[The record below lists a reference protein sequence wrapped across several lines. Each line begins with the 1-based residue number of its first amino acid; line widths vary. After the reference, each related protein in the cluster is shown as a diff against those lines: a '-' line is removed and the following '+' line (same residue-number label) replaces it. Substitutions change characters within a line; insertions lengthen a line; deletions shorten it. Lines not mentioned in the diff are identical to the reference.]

1 VSAIVFPGTGRV
13 YRESK
18 GGTVVKTSYY
28 YTGNTFY
35 SGLVSQIDTP
45 TPAGTG
51 SAYRAYDSVGTLIF
65 EWGNGTQPVKYTYD
79 TFLRMASMTSYHT
92 SSLSDFGAA
101 TWPSSGGQITTWNY
115 GTVGELALQREKVYP
130 DSQKTRYTYHP
141 SGNLATRLWSRGGG
155 ITTTYGYDGYGRRA
169 SIDYP
174 SHPSSPDNGAS
185 YDVTYAYNPAGQ
197 ISERYDAAGKTTIT
211 YRPDG
216 RVDDET
222 TATSSGTQNLLV
234 GAQVSRTFDALGQLE
249 KLDSQVTSSAVSPTI
264 KYAYENVNFGRLGE
278 IEVSTIGSTTTYDR
292 RLRYFYGTD
301 TRYWTT
307 LYGDVKSGGS
317 YANTSRGER
326 NFSSERLSYAYW
338 YGVNGGSS
346 ALIQRFNL
354 DYTGDL
360 VTGVRREDGK
370 WLYGYDTAG
379 QVTAARKEFVNGS
392 GVPTGESYGGTKA
405 GYAYDLMGNRTSS
418 SEYGGGV
425 SDAATPV
432 TRIYTPN
439 VLNQYSPITNDQ
451 TVSVTGFRPN
461 SSTAVT
467 INTVAPTYQTELQY
481 SGAGGWFLT
490 GWERY
495 VYDGWNQILTVHME
509 DNGTTVRGRVSTNV
523 WGPDLASLPYD
534 RQTWQAAGGVAGLVL
549 IRDGVSTFT
558 GHAGWSAPTD
568 PTDDDYFLFH
578 DHLGNVTGYRKAV
591 VGVAVGAM
599 AAIYEYDAFGRELRA
614 SYDAVG
620 SPNVKNMPYRFS
632 TKFTD
637 VESGCVYYGY
647 RIYDPTKGRWLN
659 RDPILERGH
668 FALHQLKK
676 TVPAKA
682 RMLAGHNNYSFIFNR
697 PISAVDPDGRFPLIL
712 VPIVA
717 GGGAGAI
724 CAWGCQGRVNSALSA
739 AEKEA
744 DANAPDGTTHRNP
757 RVDIGGDADA
767 LTHCIAGCKLAKF
780 WWPCHGPDDALA
792 ELQKRE
798 NKPGDDS
805 TMDRNNNAA
814 GVGLGNGIGTGQLG
828 YPGQTCLEGC
838 LGLLRGGDLSEL
850 NYTEPPSEVIPSS

>member
-1 VSAIVFPGTGRV
+1 
-13 YRESK
+13 
-18 GGTVVKTSYY
+18 
-28 YTGNTFY
+28 
-35 SGLVSQIDTP
+35 
-45 TPAGTG
+45 
-51 SAYRAYDSVGTLIF
+51 
-65 EWGNGTQPVKYTYD
+65 
-79 TFLRMASMTSYHT
+79 
-92 SSLSDFGAA
+92 
-101 TWPSSGGQITTWNY
+101 
-115 GTVGELALQREKVYP
+115 
-130 DSQKTRYTYHP
+130 
-141 SGNLATRLWSRGGG
+141 
-155 ITTTYGYDGYGRRA
+155 
-169 SIDYP
+169 
-174 SHPSSPDNGAS
+174 
-185 YDVTYAYNPAGQ
+185 
-197 ISERYDAAGKTTIT
+197 
-211 YRPDG
+211 
-216 RVDDET
+216 
-222 TATSSGTQNLLV
+222 
-234 GAQVSRTFDALGQLE
+234 
-249 KLDSQVTSSAVSPTI
+249 
-264 KYAYENVNFGRLGE
+264 
-278 IEVSTIGSTTTYDR
+278 
-292 RLRYFYGTD
+292 
-301 TRYWTT
+301 
-307 LYGDVKSGGS
+307 
-317 YANTSRGER
+317 
-326 NFSSERLSYAYW
+326 
-338 YGVNGGSS
+338 
-346 ALIQRFNL
+346 
-354 DYTGDL
+354 
-360 VTGVRREDGK
+360 
-370 WLYGYDTAG
+370 
-379 QVTAARKEFVNGS
+379 
-392 GVPTGESYGGTKA
+392 
-405 GYAYDLMGNRTSS
+405 
-418 SEYGGGV
+418 
-425 SDAATPV
+425 
-432 TRIYTPN
+432 
-439 VLNQYSPITNDQ
+439 
-451 TVSVTGFRPN
+451 
-461 SSTAVT
+461 VT